1 MKTHV
6 KTGFGTELEV
16 GASRTGFV
24 GALALACVAA
34 AAAMAWTV
42 PRGATAGAT
51 EGTGTAG
58 HRVEAVARA
67 SMRDGDRPEQTAARP
82 ASPAEDAGK
91 ALGKAACVEC
101 GIIEAVQRIETPLK
115 FTGWCDAAEIART
128 QSSGRAYGRDFR
140 ADRESL
146 SETVAAAIATSRTST
161 RDAVTTR
168 HRIVVRMRNG
178 SRQIFDEPTP
188 RMVNVGD
195 RMVVIAGAH
204 RTNG

>member
-1 MKTHV
+1 MKTQ
-6 KTGFGTELEV
+6 FGTELEP
-16 GASRTGFV
+16 GASRTGVV
-24 GALALACVAA
+24 GAVALACVAA
-34 AAAMAWTV
+34 AAATAWTL
-42 PRGATAGAT
+42 PRGATAGAP
-51 EGTGTAG
+51 EGTGAAG

-67 SMRDGDRPEQTAARP
+67 SMREGDRLDPTAARP

-91 ALGKAACVEC
+91 ARGKAVCAEC
-101 GIIEAVQRIETPLK
+101 GIIEAVQRIDTPLK

-140 ADRESL
+140 ADREAL

-178 SRQIFDEPTP
+178 SRQIFDESMP

-195 RMVVIAGAH
+195 RMVVIAGAQ
-204 RTNG
+204 RTSG